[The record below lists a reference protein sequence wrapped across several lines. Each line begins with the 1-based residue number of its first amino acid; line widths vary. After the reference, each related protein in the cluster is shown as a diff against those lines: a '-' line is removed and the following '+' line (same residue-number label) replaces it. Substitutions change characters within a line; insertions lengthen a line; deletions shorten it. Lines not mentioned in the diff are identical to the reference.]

1 MKFIIG
7 DIHGEITKLKLLVKF
22 IKDID
27 DKPELIFIGD
37 YLDKGESSK
46 KTLDFL
52 VQLKNELKCVFIE
65 GNHEYQWLNVS
76 KENNIEEYLLK
87 YGGKLTIS
95 SFVGI
100 ENVFQMKE
108 LFLKKYKDFFENLV
122 PYWEDKKYVIT
133 HSGIPPKFYNKELNT
148 IEKRHF
154 LFNRYEFIK
163 TEEMYKGKIVIFG
176 HTGFY
181 QPYFDGVKIG
191 IDTSACYLKNQP
203 ITSFCIDHEYFMNSN
218 NKKLDLNDINLN
230 QCPNIV
236 RLKPWRI

>member
-52 VQLKNELKCVFIE
+52 IQLKNELKCVFIE

-87 YGGKLTIS
+87 YGGKLTIN
-95 SFVGI
+95 SFEGR
-100 ENVFQMKE
+100 ENVFQIKE

-122 PYWEDKKYVIT
+122 PYWENKKYVIT

-148 IEKRHF
+148 IEKRYF

-163 TEEMYKGKIVIFG
+163 TEEKYKGKIVIFG

-191 IDTSACYLKNQP
+191 LDTSACYLENQP
-203 ITSFCIDHEYFMNSN
+203 ITSFCVDKEFFINSF
-218 NKKLDLNDINLN
+218 NKKINLSKLNIN

-236 RLKPWRI
+236 RTKPWRI

>member
-22 IKDID
+22 IKDVD

-52 VQLKNELKCVFIE
+52 IQLKNELKCVFIE
-65 GNHEYQWLNVS
+65 GNHEYQWLRVS

-87 YGGKLTIS
+87 YGGELTMN
-95 SFVGI
+95 SFKGI
-100 ENVFQMKE
+100 ENVFQLKE
-108 LFLKKYKDFFENLV
+108 LFLNKYKDFFENLV
-122 PYWEDKKYVIT
+122 PYWENKKYVVT
-133 HSGIPPKFYNKELNT
+133 HSGIPPKYYNNELNT

-163 TEEMYKGKIVIFG
+163 IEERYKGKIVIFG

-191 IDTSACYLKNQP
+191 LDTSACYLENQP
-203 ITSFCIDHEYFMNSN
+203 ITSFCLDKEFFINSF
-218 NKKLDLNDINLN
+218 NKKINLSKLNIN

-236 RLKPWRI
+236 RTKPWRI

>member
-52 VQLKNELKCVFIE
+52 IQLKNELKCVFIE

-87 YGGKLTIS
+87 YGGKLTIN
-95 SFVGI
+95 SFEGR
-100 ENVFQMKE
+100 ENVFQIKE

-122 PYWEDKKYVIT
+122 PYWENKKYVIT

-163 TEEMYKGKIVIFG
+163 IEEKYKGKIVIFG

-181 QPYFDGVKIG
+181 EPYFDGVKIG
-191 IDTSACYLKNQP
+191 LDTSACYLENQP
-203 ITSFCIDHEYFMNSN
+203 ITSFCIDQEYFINSN
-218 NKKLDLNDINLN
+218 NEKLDLNDINLN

-236 RLKPWRI
+236 RLNPWRI